1 MQSNNS
7 HVAQPSQPNQRRPAI
22 AVVPPHV
29 HSHGH
34 SHALFGA
41 NPNGVQQ
48 HQNGGH
54 SHGGQ
59 PCPHGH
65 PPFGQHIHHGGHQN
79 QHGGQQHQLGGQQH
93 QHGGQQHQHGG
104 QQHQQVGQHGG
115 HQHQHVGQHG
125 GHNHQH
131 VGPHQ
136 HPGGIH
142 PQHCPRHGELVPLLF
157 VVPSIIEQN
166 QHPTHAHNHQPFP
179 HRHIYDLRTP
189 EGVPHIAHA
198 LQYQYIH
205 THLQPHLNF
214 IQQRQQYYMYHPQ
227 PVFIH
232 MHYPMTRGQAI
243 ELALWHAQILH
254 HHSFMMGHTEYQVE
268 VALREQQMFGR
279 PHRYHQSPPPPPQ
292 PFQLTPQQIANLLE
306 ERRDVRQ
313 RLISLNNRARAGG
326 ATNSTNNNM
335 PNMQFQNNPGDLS
348 FSGGARVNVNNNNN
362 NGQQNG
368 ASINNGTQ
376 PRRRSPHTLPHVGME
391 EYVTQPL
398 LWLGL
403 EALEMQKKLLEAQ
416 ILALASSSPVSCT
429 PDGACGPFGVCQVV
443 GPIGGI
449 GENDLFRGPVYL
461 PEVPPP
467 AEVQASVFVAGF
479 MERHM
484 TMAIYRDGNAPRY
497 GPSDPQVSEGG
508 ALTPAAA
515 PAPAPVPAPAPP
527 RDS

>member
-1 MQSNNS
+1 MF
-7 HVAQPSQPNQRRPAI
+7 H
-22 AVVPPHV
+22 
-29 HSHGH
+29 
-34 SHALFGA
+34 FGA
-41 NPNGVQQ
+41 KKTKK
-48 HQNGGH
+48 
-54 SHGGQ
+54 
-59 PCPHGH
+59 
-65 PPFGQHIHHGGHQN
+65 FF
-79 QHGGQQHQLGGQQH
+79 LLLK
-93 QHGGQQHQHGG
+93 
-104 QQHQQVGQHGG
+104 
-115 HQHQHVGQHG
+115 
-125 GHNHQH
+125 
-131 VGPHQ
+131 
-136 HPGGIH
+136 
-142 PQHCPRHGELVPLLF
+142 RLLF
-157 VVPSIIEQN
+157 CS
-166 QHPTHAHNHQPFP
+166 
-179 HRHIYDLRTP
+179 
-189 EGVPHIAHA
+189 
-198 LQYQYIH
+198 
-205 THLQPHLNF
+205 
-214 IQQRQQYYMYHPQ
+214 
-227 PVFIH
+227 
-232 MHYPMTRGQAI
+232 
-243 ELALWHAQILH
+243 
-254 HHSFMMGHTEYQVE
+254 
-268 VALREQQMFGR
+268 
-279 PHRYHQSPPPPPQ
+279 
-292 PFQLTPQQIANLLE
+292 
-306 ERRDVRQ
+306 RRRN
-313 RLISLNNRARAGG
+313 SSKNAGG